1 MLKTRDLYIIE
12 AHVLFDIDSEIQCDE
27 SYNFPDDHLLLSTPS
42 RHLKPLKALF
52 SKNSKQEILQLAFSA
67 QSNDPT
73 LTFKGSLNTKFD
85 YEIRK
90 KQLGLPVL
98 GSYLDNGYGKASQFR
113 LNLGLKHL
121 LALVKVCDLVEGGGS
136 MGGGQAMGAME
147 QSGDGSCVCFLFT
160 DGLGGEFRFIVGVGN
175 VRFERLDEGTAGE
188 GQRLRKGG
196 EVIKS
201 AEKDEVPAQKSE
213 APVSSAKVAAAADDA
228 EMVNEDKPEAVEEN
242 AANAKERQEF
252 YNKVD

>member
-1 MLKTRDLYIIE
+1 
-12 AHVLFDIDSEIQCDE
+12 
-27 SYNFPDDHLLLSTPS
+27 
-42 RHLKPLKALF
+42 
-52 SKNSKQEILQLAFSA
+52 
-67 QSNDPT
+67 
-73 LTFKGSLNTKFD
+73 
-85 YEIRK
+85 
-90 KQLGLPVL
+90 
-98 GSYLDNGYGKASQFR
+98 
-113 LNLGLKHL
+113 
-121 LALVKVCDLVEGGGS
+121 
-136 MGGGQAMGAME
+136 MGAME